1 MKTKDDGE
9 ADRNTHSQFNLKI
22 KAEFS
27 LIAGLERG
35 IREEVYGWLS

>member
-1 MKTKDDGE
+1 MKTNDDGE
-9 ADRNTHSQFNLKI
+9 ADRHRHSQFNLKM

-35 IREEVYGWLS
+35 IREEV